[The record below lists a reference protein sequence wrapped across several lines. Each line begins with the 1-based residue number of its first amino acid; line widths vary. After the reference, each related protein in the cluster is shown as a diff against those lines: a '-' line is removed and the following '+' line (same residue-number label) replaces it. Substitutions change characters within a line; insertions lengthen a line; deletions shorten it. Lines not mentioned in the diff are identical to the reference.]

1 MEVELLMIIS
11 TWLLGLEIIFVVT
24 SFYNV
29 VLEHHSFLLDMK

>member
-1 MEVELLMIIS
+1 MEVELLLIIS

-24 SFYNV
+24 LLYNV